1 MKDLETNLGI
11 NKEIIKNLL
20 ESGNAT
26 TQGSATQAQTLS
38 VVLKQLQAE
47 NQNLQACVTRVTQ
60 QRDEALQKVHLGG
73 ANSSQQQAPQT
84 IMRDKIQGYEK
95 SLSELKAAVLQKE
108 QLS

>member
-1 MKDLETNLGI
+1 LQAAVKDLETNLGI

-47 NQNLQACVTRVTQ
+47 NANLQACVTRVTQ
-60 QRDEALQKVHLGG
+60 QRDEAL
-73 ANSSQQQAPQT
+73 
-84 IMRDKIQGYEK
+84 
-95 SLSELKAAVLQKE
+95 
-108 QLS
+108 